1 MTIKDKILLPFIS
14 PQKSYYEILNL
25 IKNRYYLD
33 YKGPEG
39 HIISLTRK
47 CSNLC
52 KYCIADSG
60 TAKNSMDSKTAIKII
75 DFIFTIPR
83 QSYYIEFTGG
93 EPFLNLDVLK
103 EALSYSSEKSKKFNK
118 KIYFS
123 VVSNLT
129 ELKEEAIKL
138 ILKYK
143 ITICTS
149 LDGPK
154 EIHDLNRPD
163 SYEKVISNIKKI
175 VYYAKTGHI
184 EYPNIITTITKKSL
198 KRHKDI
204 IEEYLKLG
212 VMRVQLGFIEPYG
225 RARLNWKEFGYSYQD
240 YLEFYEK
247 ALNHIININIKKGIP
262 IYEKGAYLL
271 LHDLIKNK
279 KPRYRAIDIYHR
291 LAYDINANIYPSDEA
306 RILGENGDK
315 TFLIGSAKKIKNF
328 ENFIK
333 KPTTQKFMLENFQ
346 ELTRPLC
353 SRCDYSLYCK
363 VGGYY
368 NRIAQNSISG
378 NMITNERCRLFKGI
392 FDILSKLM
400 KNRENM
406 FVFNNWLN
414 NYR

>member
-225 RARLNWKEFGYSYQD
+225 RAWLNWKEFGYSYQD

-406 FVFNNWLN
+406 FVFNNWLKT
-414 NYR
+414 YR